1 MNIPNMPRRSSVSI
15 GFLVLLSVIY
25 ACFSIN
31 FSYEYGRLSTVIG
44 YDDIVYFDDGL
55 TRLRIFYENGIFD
68 LLLNLVRNPPHSPFS
83 TLLAAAAFAIF
94 GIRDWAPYIANASVI
109 FAMLLLVRHITR
121 SMSLYAQV
129 VLLFF
134 ALAPY
139 FVMATVLEFRPD
151 LPAGLFGAIAV
162 FLAVTRPIAETR
174 FRDRLF
180 LSCIFA
186 LALMTKPTASLFV
199 VVMMLASL
207 GFSVYR
213 SCSAPRN
220 ATLLFATLLAV
231 QCLVMSI
238 ILVLPYYYAN
248 WGHLTRY
255 VSSATGSD
263 IWVYSRDWEVK
274 LWMYLTGV
282 YGRQLLGGFLYVYAA
297 AIVLF
302 GGMFMFYRKKDSTKV
317 LGGLVVMVLMAWFA
331 PTYLGMGNPF
341 FAATFYYLFLF
352 TVIYGF
358 VEVFESVVGT
368 KSTRFYAYAF
378 GMIAI
383 VFVLALSYATIQ
395 VSSPRSRPTHSDD
408 SVKVSQDIFQAL
420 EADIAVKADKPV
432 TIYYTATGYVNNDLF
447 TYYFK
452 KRNKK
457 IGLRGLFTFDADE
470 QEWVRLLEMSDYIV
484 ACDPGTGGVANESFP
499 SGKLLDKSMALVRSR
514 SDFVEIKSVKMS
526 TGSSYYL
533 FKRIDKAA
541 AVQG

>member
-1 MNIPNMPRRSSVSI
+1 MNIQNIPRQSSVSI
-15 GFLVLLSVIY
+15 GLLALLSVVY
-25 ACFSIN
+25 ACFSVN

-44 YDDIVYFDDGL
+44 YDDIVYFNDGL
-55 TRLRIFYENGIFD
+55 TRLRIFYEKGVFEFLSD
-68 LLLNLVRNPPHSPFS
+68 LGRNPPHSLFS
-83 TLLAAAAFAIF
+83 TLLAATAFAIF
-94 GIRDWAPYIANASVI
+94 GVRDWAPYIANASVI

-121 SMSLYAQV
+121 NMGLYAQV
-129 VLLFF
+129 FILFF

-162 FLAVTRPIAETR
+162 FLAVTRPIAEAR

-213 SCSAPRN
+213 SCSSPRV
-220 ATLLFATLLAV
+220 ATVSFATLLAV
-231 QCLVMSI
+231 QCLVISI
-238 ILVLPYYYAN
+238 VLVSPYYYAN

-263 IWVYSRDWEVK
+263 IWVYSKDWEVK
-274 LWMYLTGV
+274 LRMYLSGV

-297 AIVLF
+297 AIVLV
-302 GGMFMFYRKKDSTKV
+302 GGMLMFFRKRESTKV
-317 LGGLVVMVLMAWFA
+317 FGGLLVMALMAWFA
-331 PTYLGMGNPF
+331 PTYLGMENPF

-352 TVIYGF
+352 AVIYGF
-358 VEVFESVVGT
+358 VEVFGL
-368 KSTRFYAYAF
+368 
-378 GMIAI
+378 IAI
-383 VFVLALSYATIQ
+383 FKSARFHAYTFGGVAIAFVLALSYTTIH
-395 VSSPRSRPTHSDD
+395 VSSPRSRPAHNDD

-420 EADIAVKADKPV
+420 EADIAVNAKKSV

-447 TYYFK
+447 SYYFN

-457 IGLRGLFTFDADE
+457 TKLTGLFTFDIDE
-470 QEWVRLLEMSDYIV
+470 REWVRFLEMSDYIV

-499 SGKLLDKSMALVRSR
+499 SGRLLDKSMALVRSR
-514 SDFVEIKSVKMS
+514 NDFVEIKSVKIS
-526 TGSSYYL
+526 TGAGYYL
-533 FKRIDKAA
+533 FKRVGKAV